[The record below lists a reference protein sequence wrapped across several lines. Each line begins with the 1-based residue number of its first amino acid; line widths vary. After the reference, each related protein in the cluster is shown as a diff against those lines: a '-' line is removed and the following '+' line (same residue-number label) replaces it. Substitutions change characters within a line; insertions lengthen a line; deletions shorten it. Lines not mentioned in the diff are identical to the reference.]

1 MVTGLLSG
9 SVRASGGD
17 DEQPR
22 GEVQVGPAQ
31 EAVVTAMLAHAGT
44 GLRREASPLALTG
57 EELEFIASLGPILG
71 DTPRRIKRFVNTV
84 RLLLSVRPALP
95 GEGPTSPRLTL
106 CLLAAIH
113 DGLPGLARIM
123 FSPEHAGQPISLVTS
138 APEAPE
144 PERAILREWLDV
156 PDHEA
161 WLHVAAGSL
170 GDRLELVRRVGFD
183 PPE

>member
-113 DGLPGLARIM
+113 DGLPGLALIM
-123 FSPEHAGQPISLVTS
+123 FCRPAHQP
-138 APEAPE
+138 
-144 PERAILREWLDV
+144 RHQR
-156 PDHEA
+156 
-161 WLHVAAGSL
+161 AGSAGART
-170 GDRLELVRRVGFD
+170 GDPAGVARRPGPRSMAARGRRLPGR
-183 PPE
+183 PA